1 MLEIQLE
8 RERVGMNKMIKRR
21 EVKKRARQTVRKHYG
36 ILFAVCLIASF
47 LGTEFVNSL
56 DFLKQNKIDVS
67 GDIGN
72 GESQETLSTG
82 AATGSNTATYVVLL
96 LQALSGD
103 FDDAQETSQSIID
116 EEVQETKS
124 GEGNQALGRSRGVF
138 ASLVNGVTSGSII
151 ITAMKAAQNV
161 GVATDVILA
170 VSIMLALLAAFLV
183 WFFLTNMYQA
193 VSRRVFL
200 ESRIYE
206 KVTVQRMFVFLR
218 VKRWRNV
225 SVVMFMKSLLHTL
238 WCLTIVGGIIKRY
251 SYYMVPYI
259 VAENPDIRWKDA
271 ITLSRKM
278 MEGHKMECFLYELS
292 FVPWTLLGGLTLGL
306 LNLFYVNPYKAAT
319 YSEYYVQL
327 RTLAKKREIAGSH
340 LMNDTYLFEKA
351 DTAVLEE
358 AYQDIMELTKIPE
371 EKIPLTGI
379 REFVANVFGV
389 ALISRKDEEKYEE
402 NERRKLKIQSEK
414 EILAGR
420 SYPGRLSVIEESQ
433 KNARVEHVHY
443 LRHYSI
449 PSLVL
454 LFFIFS
460 FIGWTWE
467 VSLHLISD
475 GEFVNRG
482 VLHGP
487 WLPIYGTGGILILVI
502 LNKFRKKPVLEFFAT
517 VILCGCVEYFTAYY
531 LEITHGGQKWWDYS
545 GYFLNLHGR
554 ICAEGLL
561 VFGVGGMA
569 IVYAAAPF
577 LDNFLRRIK
586 YRYAVPLCM
595 LLLIAFSSDEI
606 YSKKHPNMGKGITDY
621 TGASIKEPF
630 EIPDSCQ
637 GGEA

>member
-1 MLEIQLE
+1 MMME
-8 RERVGMNKMIKRR
+8 RR
-21 EVKKRARQTVRKHYG
+21 EVKKRARQSVRKHYG

-47 LGTEFVNSL
+47 LGTEFTYSL
-56 DFLKQNKIDVS
+56 DFVKQYKVDVS
-67 GDIGN
+67 ESTGN
-72 GESQETLSTG
+72 SESQETLSTG
-82 AATGSNTATYVVLL
+82 AATGSHTAAYMVEV

-103 FDDAQETSQSIID
+103 FDSAQKTAQSITD

-151 ITAMKAAQNV
+151 ITIMKAAQNV
-161 GVATDVILA
+161 GVATNVILA
-170 VSIMLALLAAFLV
+170 VSIILALLVFFLV
-183 WFFLTNMYQA
+183 WFFLSNMYQA
-193 VSRRVFL
+193 VSRRIFL

-206 KVTVQRMFVFLR
+206 NVSIQRMFVFLR
-218 VKRWRNV
+218 VKRWTNV
-225 SVVMFMKSLLHTL
+225 SVVMFMKSLFYTL
-238 WCLTIVGGIIKRY
+238 WCLTIAGGIIKRY

-259 VAENPDIRWKDA
+259 VAENPDIHWKDA

-278 MEGHKMECFLYELS
+278 MQGHKMECFIYELS
-292 FVPWTLLGGLTLGL
+292 FIPWNIIGGLTLGIA
-306 LNLFYVNPYKAAT
+306 NLFYVNQYKIAT

-327 RTLAKKREIAGSH
+327 RDLAKKQEIAGSH

-351 DTAVLEE
+351 DTAVLQE
-358 AYQDIMELTKIPE
+358 AYQDIVELTEVQE
-371 EKIPLTGI
+371 EKIPLTGF
-379 REFVANVFGV
+379 REFVANVFGIT
-389 ALISRKDEEKYEE
+389 LISRKDEEKYEA
-402 NERRKLKIQSEK
+402 NEERKLKIQSEK

-420 SYPGRLSVIEESQ
+420 AYPGRLSAIRESQ
-433 KNARVEHVHY
+433 KNARVEQIHY

-487 WLPIYGTGGILILVI
+487 WLPIYGTGGVLILVV

-517 VILCGCVEYFTAYY
+517 VVLCGCVEYFTAYY

-569 IVYAAAPF
+569 IVYAAAPL
-577 LDNFLRRIK
+577 LDNHLRRIK
-586 YRYAVPLCM
+586 YRYAVPLCVI
-595 LLLIAFSSDEI
+595 LLIAFSGDQI

-621 TGASIKEPF
+621 TGASIKEHF
-630 EIPDSCQ
+630 EMADSCRR
-637 GGEA
+637 GEV

>member
-1 MLEIQLE
+1 M
-8 RERVGMNKMIKRR
+8 MKRR
-21 EVKKRARQTVRKHYG
+21 EVKKRARQSVKKHYG

-47 LGTEFVNSL
+47 LGAEFTYSL
-56 DFLKQNKIDVS
+56 DFVKQYKIDGSEGTEDS
-67 GDIGN
+67 GG
-72 GESQETLSTG
+72 QETLSTG
-82 AATGSNTATYVVLL
+82 VATGSHTAAYMVEVM
-96 LQALSGD
+96 QALSGD
-103 FDDAQETSQSIID
+103 FDSAQKTAQSITD

-124 GEGNQALGRSRGVF
+124 GEGSQVLGRSRGVL

-151 ITAMKAAQNV
+151 ITIMKAAQNV
-161 GVATDVILA
+161 GVAADMILA
-170 VSIMLALLAAFLV
+170 GSIVLALLAAFLV

-193 VSRRVFL
+193 VSRRIFL
-200 ESRIYE
+200 ESRVYE
-206 KVTVQRMFVFLR
+206 KVTIQRMFVFLR
-218 VKRWRNV
+218 VKKWRNV
-225 SVVMFMKSLLHTL
+225 SVVMFMKSLFYTL
-238 WCLTIVGGIIKRY
+238 WSLTIVGGIIKKY

-259 VAENPDIRWKDA
+259 VAENPGIRWKDA

-278 MEGHKMECFLYELS
+278 MKGHKMECFIYELS
-292 FVPWTLLGGLTLGL
+292 FIPWNILGGLTLGIV
-306 LNLFYVNPYKAAT
+306 NLFYVNQYKVAT
-319 YSEYYVQL
+319 YSEYYAWL
-327 RTLAKKREIAGSH
+327 RDLAKEQEIEGSH

-351 DTAVLEE
+351 DTAVLTE
-358 AYQDIMELTKIPE
+358 AYQDIMELTEVQE
-371 EKIPLTGI
+371 EKIPLTGF
-379 REFVANVFGV
+379 REFVANVFGITI
-389 ALISRKDEEKYEE
+389 ISRKDEEKYEA
-402 NERRKLKIQSEK
+402 NEERKLKIQSEK

-420 SYPGRLSVIEESQ
+420 SYPGRLSVIRENQ
-433 KNARVEHVHY
+433 KDARVEHIHY

-487 WLPIYGTGGILILVI
+487 WLPIYGTGGVLILII
-502 LNKFRKKPVLEFFAT
+502 LNKFREKPILEFFAT

-561 VFGVGGMA
+561 VFGVGGMV

-577 LDNFLRRIK
+577 LDNYLRRIK
-586 YRYAVPLCM
+586 YRYAVPLCVI
-595 LLLIAFSSDEI
+595 LLIAFSGDQI
-606 YSKKHPNMGKGITDY
+606 YSKKNPNVGKGITDY
-621 TGASIKEPF
+621 TGASIKDRF
-630 EIPDSCQ
+630 EIMNNCRK
-637 GGEA
+637 GEV

>member
-1 MLEIQLE
+1 ME
-8 RERVGMNKMIKRR
+8 RERLGINKMMKRS
-21 EVKKRARQTVRKHYG
+21 EVKKRARQSVRKHYG

-56 DFLKQNKIDVS
+56 DFVKQNRIDVS
-67 GDIGN
+67 ESTGN
-72 GESQETLSTG
+72 SESQETLSTG
-82 AATGSNTATYVVLL
+82 AATGSNTATYMVVM
-96 LQALSGD
+96 LQALFGD
-103 FDDAQETSQSIID
+103 LDSAQDTAQSIVN
-116 EEVQETKS
+116 EEVKETKS

-151 ITAMKAAQNV
+151 ITIMKAAQNV
-161 GVATDVILA
+161 GVAIDVILA
-170 VSIMLALLAAFLV
+170 VSIILALLAAFLV

-193 VSRRVFL
+193 VSRRIFL

-206 KVTVQRMFVFLR
+206 KITVQRMFVFLR
-218 VKRWRNV
+218 VKRWLNV
-225 SVVMFMKSLLHTL
+225 SVVMFMRSLFHAL
-238 WCLTIVGGIIKRY
+238 WSLTIVGGIIKRY

-278 MEGHKMECFLYELS
+278 MEGHKMECFIYELS
-292 FVPWTLLGGLTLGL
+292 FIPWTILGGFTLGIV
-306 LNLFYVNPYKAAT
+306 NLFYVNPYKVAA

-327 RTLAKKREIAGSH
+327 RALAKKQEIAGSH

-351 DTAVLEE
+351 DTAVLQE
-358 AYQDIMELTKIPE
+358 AYQDIIELMKVPE
-371 EKIPLTGI
+371 EKIPLTGF
-379 REFVANVFGV
+379 RKFVANVFGI
-389 ALISRKDEEKYEE
+389 AIISRKDEEKYEE
-402 NERRKLKIQSEK
+402 NEKRRLKIQSEK
-414 EILAGR
+414 EILAGK
-420 SYPGRLSVIEESQ
+420 SYPGRLSVIRENQ
-433 KNARVEHVHY
+433 KNARVEHIHY

-475 GEFVNRG
+475 GVFVNRG

-487 WLPIYGTGGILILVI
+487 WLPIYGTGGVLILVI
-502 LNKFRKKPVLEFFAT
+502 LNKFREKPVLEFFST

-577 LDNFLRRIK
+577 LDNFLRRMK
-586 YRYAVPLCM
+586 YSYAVPLCM
-595 LLLIAFSSDEI
+595 ILLIAFSGDQI

-621 TGASIKEPF
+621 TGASIKEQF
-630 EIPDSCQ
+630 KIANNCQ
-637 GGEA
+637 RGKA

>member
-1 MLEIQLE
+1 M
-8 RERVGMNKMIKRR
+8 MKRR
-21 EVKKRARQTVRKHYG
+21 GLKKRARQSVRKHYG
-36 ILFAVCLIASF
+36 VLFAVCLIASF
-47 LGTEFVNSL
+47 LGAEFTYSL
-56 DFLKQNKIDVS
+56 DFVKQYKVDVS
-67 GDIGN
+67 ESTEN
-72 GESQETLSTG
+72 SESQETLSTG
-82 AATGSNTATYVVLL
+82 VATGSHTATYMVEM

-103 FDDAQETSQSIID
+103 FDSAQKTAQSITE
-116 EEVQETKS
+116 EEVQKTKS
-124 GEGNQALGRSRGVF
+124 GEGNQVLGRSRGVF
-138 ASLVNGVTSGSII
+138 ASFVNGVTSGSII
-151 ITAMKAAQNV
+151 ITIMKAAQNV

-170 VSIMLALLAAFLV
+170 VSIIFALLVFFLV
-183 WFFLTNMYQA
+183 WFFLINMYQA
-193 VSRRVFL
+193 VSRRIFL

-206 KVTVQRMFVFLR
+206 KVSIQRMLVFLR

-225 SVVMFMKSLLHTL
+225 SVVMFMKSLFYTL

-271 ITLSRKM
+271 IILSREM
-278 MEGHKMECFLYELS
+278 MKGHKMECFIYELS
-292 FVPWTLLGGLTLGL
+292 FMPWNILGWFTLGIA
-306 LNLFYVNPYKAAT
+306 NLFYVNQYKIAT
-319 YSEYYVQL
+319 YSEYYAWL
-327 RTLAKKREIAGSH
+327 RELAKEQEIAGSY

-351 DTAVLEE
+351 NTAVLQE
-358 AYQDIMELTKIPE
+358 AYQDIMKLTEIQE
-371 EKIPLTGI
+371 ERIPLTGFG
-379 REFVANVFGV
+379 EFVANVFGITI
-389 ALISRKDEEKYEE
+389 ISRKDEEKYEA
-402 NERRKLKIQSEK
+402 NEERKLKIQSEK

-420 SYPGRLSVIEESQ
+420 SYPGRLSVIREDQ
-433 KNARVEHVHY
+433 KDERVEQIHY

-487 WLPIYGTGGILILVI
+487 WLPIYGTGGVLILVI
-502 LNKFRKKPVLEFFAT
+502 LNKFREKPVLEFFAT

-569 IVYAAAPF
+569 IVYMAAPL
-577 LDNFLRRIK
+577 LDNYLRRMK
-586 YRYAVPLCM
+586 YRYAVPLCVI
-595 LLLIAFSSDEI
+595 LLIAFSGDQI
-606 YSKKHPNMGKGITDY
+606 YSKEHPNMGKGITDY
-621 TGASIKEPF
+621 TGASIKESF
-630 EIPDSCQ
+630 EIVNNCHR
-637 GGEA
+637 GVV

>member
-1 MLEIQLE
+1 M
-8 RERVGMNKMIKRR
+8 MKRR
-21 EVKKRARQTVRKHYG
+21 EVKKRARQSVRKHYG

-47 LGTEFVNSL
+47 LGAEFTYSL
-56 DFLKQNKIDVS
+56 DFVKQYKIDAS
-67 GDIGN
+67 ESSEN
-72 GESQETLSTG
+72 SESQEILSTG
-82 AATGSNTATYVVLL
+82 AATGSHTAEYVAMI

-103 FDDAQETSQSIID
+103 FDSAQKTAQSITD

-151 ITAMKAAQNV
+151 ITIMKAAQNV

-170 VSIMLALLAAFLV
+170 VSILLALLVFFLV
-183 WFFLTNMYQA
+183 WFFLVNMYQA
-193 VSRRVFL
+193 VSRRIFL

-206 KVTVQRMFVFLR
+206 KISIQRMFVFLR

-225 SVVMFMKSLLHTL
+225 SVVMFMKSLFYTL
-238 WCLTIVGGIIKRY
+238 WCFTIVGGIIKRY

-278 MEGHKMECFLYELS
+278 MKGHKLECFTYELS
-292 FVPWTLLGGLTLGL
+292 FVPWNILGGFTLGIA
-306 LNLFYVNPYKAAT
+306 NLFYVNPYKIAT
-319 YSEYYVQL
+319 YSEYYVWL
-327 RTLAKKREIAGSH
+327 RDLAKEQEIAGSH
-340 LMNDTYLFEKA
+340 LMNDIYLFEKA
-351 DTAVLEE
+351 DTAVLQE
-358 AYQDIMELTKIPE
+358 AYQDIVELTEIPE
-371 EKIPLTGI
+371 EKNPLNGF
-379 REFVANVFGV
+379 RKFVANVFGITI
-389 ALISRKDEEKYEE
+389 ISRKDEEKYEA
-402 NERRKLKIQSEK
+402 NEERKLKIQSEK

-420 SYPGRLSVIEESQ
+420 AYPARLSVIPENQ
-433 KNARVEHVHY
+433 KNARVEQIHY

-487 WLPIYGTGGILILVI
+487 WLPIYGTGGVLILVV
-502 LNKFRKKPVLEFFAT
+502 LNKFREKPVLEFFAT
-517 VILCGCVEYFTAYY
+517 VVLCGCVEYFTAYY

-569 IVYAAAPF
+569 IVYAAAPL
-577 LDNFLRRIK
+577 LDNYLRRMK
-586 YRYAVPLCM
+586 YRYAVPLCVI
-595 LLLIAFSSDEI
+595 LLITFSGDQI

-621 TGASIKEPF
+621 TGASIEEPF
-630 EIPDSCQ
+630 EMVSNCQ
-637 GGEA
+637 RSEA

>member
-1 MLEIQLE
+1 MT
-8 RERVGMNKMIKRR
+8 KRK
-21 EVKKRARQTVRKHYG
+21 EVKKKAKQSIRKHYG
-36 ILFAVCLIASF
+36 ILFAVCLIAAF
-47 LGTEFVNSL
+47 LGTEFTYSL
-56 DFLKQNKIDVS
+56 DFVKQYKVDASENTENS
-67 GDIGN
+67 
-72 GESQETLSTG
+72 ESQEILSTG
-82 AATGSNTATYVVLL
+82 AAKGSHTATYMVVM

-103 FDDAQETSQSIID
+103 LDSAQKTAQSITD

-124 GEGNQALGRSRGVF
+124 GEGNQMLGRSRGVF

-151 ITAMKAAQNV
+151 ITVMKAAQNV
-161 GVATDVILA
+161 GVATNVILA
-170 VSIMLALLAAFLV
+170 VSILLALLAAFLV

-193 VSRRVFL
+193 VSRRIFL

-206 KVTVQRMFVFLR
+206 KVSIQRMFVFLR

-225 SVVMFMKSLLHTL
+225 SVVMFMKSLFYTL
-238 WCLTIVGGIIKRY
+238 WCFTIAGGIIKRY

-259 VAENPDIRWKDA
+259 VAENPDICWKDA

-278 MEGHKMECFLYELS
+278 MKGHKLECFTYELS
-292 FVPWTLLGGLTLGL
+292 FIPWNILGGFTLGIT
-306 LNLFYVNPYKAAT
+306 NLFYANQYKTAT
-319 YSEYYVQL
+319 YSEYYAWL
-327 RTLAKKREIAGSH
+327 RELAKEQEIAESH

-351 DTAVLEE
+351 DAAVLRE
-358 AYQDIMELTKIPE
+358 AYRDIVELTEVQE
-371 EKIPLTGI
+371 EKIPLTGF
-379 REFVANVFGV
+379 RAFVANVFGITI
-389 ALISRKDEEKYEE
+389 ISRKDEEKYEA
-402 NERRKLKIQSEK
+402 NEERKLKIQSER

-420 SYPGRLSVIEESQ
+420 AYPGRLSVIRENQ
-433 KNARVEHVHY
+433 KNARVEQIHY

-487 WLPIYGTGGILILVI
+487 WLPIYGTGGVLILVV
-502 LNKFRKKPVLEFFAT
+502 LNKFREKPVLEFFAT
-517 VILCGCVEYFTAYY
+517 VVLCGCVEYFTAYY

-569 IVYAAAPF
+569 IVYAAAPL
-577 LDNFLRRIK
+577 LDNYLRKMK
-586 YRYAVPLCM
+586 YRYAVPLCVI
-595 LLLIAFSSDEI
+595 LLITFSGDQI

-621 TGASIKEPF
+621 TGASIKEHF
-630 EIPDSCQ
+630 EIVNNCQ
-637 GGEA
+637 RGAL

>member
-1 MLEIQLE
+1 
-8 RERVGMNKMIKRR
+8 MIKRK
-21 EVKKRARQTVRKHYG
+21 EVKKRARQSVRKHYG

-47 LGTEFVNSL
+47 LGTEFANSL
-56 DFLKQNKIDVS
+56 DFVKQYKVVVS
-67 GDIGN
+67 ESTEN
-72 GESQETLSTG
+72 SESQETLSTG
-82 AATGSNTATYVVLL
+82 AAIGSNTAVCMVVM
-96 LQALSGD
+96 LQALYGD
-103 FDDAQETSQSIID
+103 FDGAQETSQSIID
-116 EEVQETKS
+116 EEVEKTKS
-124 GEGNQALGRSRGVF
+124 GKGNQVLGRSRGVL
-138 ASLVNGVTSGSII
+138 AALVNGVTSGSII
-151 ITAMKAAQNV
+151 ITAMKVAQNV

-170 VSIMLALLAAFLV
+170 VSIMLALLAAFFV

-193 VSRRVFL
+193 VSRRIFL
-200 ESRIYE
+200 ESRLYE
-206 KVTVQRMFVFLR
+206 RITIQRMFVFLR

-225 SVVMFMKSLLHTL
+225 SVVMFMKSLFHAL

-278 MEGHKMECFLYELS
+278 MEGHKMECFIYELS
-292 FVPWTLLGGLTLGL
+292 FVPWMLLGGVTLGIV
-306 LNLFYVNPYKAAT
+306 NLFYVNPYKVAT
-319 YSEYYVQL
+319 YSEYYAQL
-327 RTLAKKREIAGSH
+327 RALAKKQEIAGNH

-358 AYQDIMELTKIPE
+358 TYQDIMELTKIPE
-371 EKIPLTGI
+371 EKLPLTGF
-379 REFVANVFGV
+379 RAFVANVFGI
-389 ALISRKDEEKYEE
+389 AIISRKDEEKYEE
-402 NERRKLKIQSEK
+402 NEKRKLKIQSEK

-420 SYPGRLSVIEESQ
+420 SYPGRLSVIRENQ
-433 KNARVEHVHY
+433 KNARVEHIHY
-443 LRHYSI
+443 LRHYTIS
-449 PSLVL
+449 SLVL

-569 IVYAAAPF
+569 IVYAAAPL

-586 YRYAVPLCM
+586 YSYAVPLCVI
-595 LLLIAFSSDEI
+595 LLIAFSGDQI

-621 TGASIKEPF
+621 TGASIQEPF
-630 EIPDSCQ
+630 GTVNSCQ

>member
-1 MLEIQLE
+1 MT
-8 RERVGMNKMIKRR
+8 KRR
-21 EVKKRARQTVRKHYG
+21 EVKKRARQNVRKHYG

-47 LGTEFVNSL
+47 LGAEFTYSL
-56 DFLKQNKIDVS
+56 DFVKQYKVDASKSTENS
-67 GDIGN
+67 
-72 GESQETLSTG
+72 ESQEILSTG
-82 AATGSNTATYVVLL
+82 AATGSHTATYMVVM
-96 LQALSGD
+96 LQAFSGELD
-103 FDDAQETSQSIID
+103 NAQKTAQSIID

-124 GEGNQALGRSRGVF
+124 GEGNPVLGRSRGVF
-138 ASLVNGVTSGSII
+138 ASLVNRVTSGSII
-151 ITAMKAAQNV
+151 ITIMKAAQNV

-170 VSIMLALLAAFLV
+170 VSIILALLAAFLV

-278 MEGHKMECFLYELS
+278 MAGHKMECFLYELS
-292 FVPWTLLGGLTLGL
+292 FVPWMLLGGLTLGIV
-306 LNLFYVNPYKAAT
+306 NLFYVNPYKVAT
-319 YSEYYVQL
+319 YSEYYAQL
-327 RTLAKKREIAGSH
+327 RALAKKQEIAGSH

-351 DTAVLEE
+351 DTAILIE
-358 AYQDIMELTKIPE
+358 AYQDIMELTEVQE
-371 EKIPLTGI
+371 EKISLTGF
-379 REFVANVFGV
+379 RKFVANVFG
-389 ALISRKDEEKYEE
+389 ITIINRKDEEKYEA
-402 NERRKLKIQSEK
+402 NEERKLKIQSEK
-414 EILAGR
+414 ESLAGR
-420 SYPGRLSVIEESQ
+420 SYPGRLSVIRENQ
-433 KNARVEHVHY
+433 KDARVEQIHY

-475 GEFVNRG
+475 GVFVNRG

-487 WLPIYGTGGILILVI
+487 WLPIYGTGGVLILVI
-502 LNKFRKKPVLEFFAT
+502 LNKFREKPILEFFAT

-569 IVYAAAPF
+569 IVYAAAPL
-577 LDNFLRRIK
+577 LDNYLRRIK
-586 YRYAVPLCM
+586 YRYAVPLCVI
-595 LLLIAFSSDEI
+595 LLIAFSSDQI
-606 YSKKHPNMGKGITDY
+606 YSKKHPNMGKGITNY
-621 TGASIKEPF
+621 TGASIKDQF
-630 EIPDSCQ
+630 EIVNNCQ
-637 GGEA
+637 KGEV

>member
-1 MLEIQLE
+1 MGI
-8 RERVGMNKMIKRR
+8 NKMMKRR
-21 EVKKRARQTVRKHYG
+21 EVKKRARQSVRKHYG

-47 LGTEFVNSL
+47 LGAEFTYSL
-56 DFLKQNKIDVS
+56 DFVKQYKVDASESSENS
-67 GDIGN
+67 
-72 GESQETLSTG
+72 ESQEILSTG
-82 AATGSNTATYVVLL
+82 AATGSHTATYVVVM

-103 FDDAQETSQSIID
+103 LDSAQETAQSIVD
-116 EEVQETKS
+116 EEVKETKS

-151 ITAMKAAQNV
+151 ITIMKAAQNV

-170 VSIMLALLAAFLV
+170 VSIILALLAAFLI

-193 VSRRVFL
+193 VSRRIFL
-200 ESRIYE
+200 ESRVYE
-206 KVTVQRMFVFLR
+206 KVTIQRMFVFLR

-225 SVVMFMKSLLHTL
+225 SVVMFMKSLFHTL

-259 VAENPDIRWKDA
+259 VAENPDIHWKDA

-278 MEGHKMECFLYELS
+278 MNGHKIECFIYELS
-292 FVPWTLLGGLTLGL
+292 FIPWNILGGFTLGIA
-306 LNLFYVNPYKAAT
+306 NLFYVNPYKIAT
-319 YSEYYVQL
+319 YSEYYAQL
-327 RTLAKKREIAGSH
+327 RDLAKEQEIAGSH

-351 DTAVLEE
+351 DTAVLIE
-358 AYQDIMELTKIPE
+358 AYRDIMELTKVQE
-371 EKIPLTGI
+371 EKISLTGF
-379 REFVANVFGV
+379 REFVANVFGITI
-389 ALISRKDEEKYEE
+389 ISRKDEEKYEA
-402 NERRKLKIQSEK
+402 NEERKLKIQSEK

-420 SYPGRLSVIEESQ
+420 SYPGRLSVIPENQ
-433 KNARVEHVHY
+433 KNAKVEQIHY

-487 WLPIYGTGGILILVI
+487 WLPIYGTGGVLILVV
-502 LNKFRKKPVLEFFAT
+502 LNKFREKPVLEFFAT
-517 VILCGCVEYFTAYY
+517 VVLCGCVEYFTAYY

-569 IVYAAAPF
+569 IVYAAAPL
-577 LDNFLRRIK
+577 LDNYLRRME
-586 YRYAVPLCM
+586 YRYAIPLCVI
-595 LLLIAFSSDEI
+595 LLITFSGDQI
-606 YSKKHPNMGKGITDY
+606 YSKNHPNMGKGITDY
-621 TGASIKEPF
+621 TGASIEEPF
-630 EIPDSCQ
+630 EMVSNCQ
-637 GGEA
+637 RSGA

>member
-1 MLEIQLE
+1 M
-8 RERVGMNKMIKRR
+8 MKRS
-21 EVKKRARQTVRKHYG
+21 EVKKRARQSVRKHYG

-56 DFLKQNKIDVS
+56 DFVKQNRIDVS
-67 GDIGN
+67 ESTGN
-72 GESQETLSTG
+72 SESQETLSTG
-82 AATGSNTATYVVLL
+82 AATGSNTATYMVVM
-96 LQALSGD
+96 LQALFGD
-103 FDDAQETSQSIID
+103 LDSAQDTAQSIVN
-116 EEVQETKS
+116 EEVKETKS

-151 ITAMKAAQNV
+151 ITIMKAAQNV
-161 GVATDVILA
+161 GVAIDVILA
-170 VSIMLALLAAFLV
+170 VSIILALLAAFLV

-193 VSRRVFL
+193 VSRRIFL

-206 KVTVQRMFVFLR
+206 KITVQRMFVFLR
-218 VKRWRNV
+218 VKRWLNV
-225 SVVMFMKSLLHTL
+225 SVVMFMRSLFHAL
-238 WCLTIVGGIIKRY
+238 WSLTIVGGIIKRY

-278 MEGHKMECFLYELS
+278 MEGHKMECFIYELS
-292 FVPWTLLGGLTLGL
+292 FIPWTILGGFTLGIV
-306 LNLFYVNPYKAAT
+306 NLFYVNPYKVAA

-327 RTLAKKREIAGSH
+327 RALAKKQEIAGSH

-351 DTAVLEE
+351 DTAVLQE
-358 AYQDIMELTKIPE
+358 AYQDIIELMKVPE
-371 EKIPLTGI
+371 EKIPLTGF
-379 REFVANVFGV
+379 RKFVANVFGI
-389 ALISRKDEEKYEE
+389 AIISRKDEEKYEE
-402 NERRKLKIQSEK
+402 NEKRRLKIQSEK
-414 EILAGR
+414 EILAGK
-420 SYPGRLSVIEESQ
+420 SYPGRLSVIRENQ
-433 KNARVEHVHY
+433 KNARVEHIHY

-475 GEFVNRG
+475 GVFVNRG

-487 WLPIYGTGGILILVI
+487 WLPIYGTGGVLILVI
-502 LNKFRKKPVLEFFAT
+502 LNKFREKPVLEFFST

-577 LDNFLRRIK
+577 LDNFLRRMK
-586 YRYAVPLCM
+586 YSYAVPLCM
-595 LLLIAFSSDEI
+595 ILLIAFSGDQI

-621 TGASIKEPF
+621 TGASIKEQF
-630 EIPDSCQ
+630 KIANNCQ
-637 GGEA
+637 RGKA